1 MCSSRCLK
9 DTCSRMELDWSL
21 IGFYGAL
28 WVFMVVVGALMN
40 SGGSLCLL
48 TWWDPDE
55 GSRGLRY
62 VFNAFLL
69 VFWWGSSG
77 MPFGHCLR
85 QLLVLILVLGGL
97 R

>member
-28 WVFMVVVGALMN
+28 WVFMVVVGGLVD

-48 TWWDPDE
+48 GKV
-55 GSRGLRY
+55 GS
-62 VFNAFLL
+62 
-69 VFWWGSSG
+69 
-77 MPFGHCLR
+77 
-85 QLLVLILVLGGL
+85 
-97 R
+97 